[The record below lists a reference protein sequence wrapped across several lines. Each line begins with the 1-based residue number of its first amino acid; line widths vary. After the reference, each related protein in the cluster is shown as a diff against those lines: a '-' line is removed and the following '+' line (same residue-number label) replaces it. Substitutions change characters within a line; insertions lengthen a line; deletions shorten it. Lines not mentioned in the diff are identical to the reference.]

1 MPDAAGRFQD
11 VALTESKLFHHLI
24 HGIDNRWRRVE
35 SGQSAFSCGS
45 VFLWR
50 QDVFQHPE
58 LCLPR
63 TGSLIKGF
71 GYTAPANILGKNDLL
86 VRCCE
91 AVFFL
96 TPFQNGDCR
105 IVAVEAFFLVDLLD
119 LVRSKVKG
127 MTVCHW
133 DFGMNV
139 KGLHLAFLR
148 MLPNRGKRCFHLCKF
163 FLGEIN
169 KVVKGQCLQ
178 SFFGQ
183 FFKGRILLT
192 ADDLAVCKSFDT
204 EIHKVDPCLNLVP
217 VVLCGGV
224 GNTYIGKVS
233 VIRTVL
239 TLILLTAKIINEM
252 LRLVQSIFRQ
262 IRAVDDLKALGRWVK
277 SSNKVIGNGTAV
289 LVLIQNN
296 AHRHTVVVFLL
307 DVLLKLIRT
316 GVLDAFTDLAVRAE
330 IVDPAD
336 RFGLDGCFLR
346 GGNHGAG
353 NAFTVL
359 QSVDRYIVPSVG
371 QHCKVGFQA
380 VLRKS
385 YHWDTGVVID
395 DTGRLRQVK
404 GCPDDLSVLGIG
416 FKEVAHLIQQKATRI
431 VCFGFKIRLIELWQS
446 IILWLFS
453 FCRLFDTLHNALRQ
467 VLHIEGDLTF
477 GGDVGN
483 VLIVPIDLHG
493 TVPNGQSV
501 AEIAHPDVILD
512 RLFFGL
518 FNSYLQMVIQRVLLH
533 LAVELCSRHFLV
545 EKRKLRIIEHH
556 TLVIKGQDFILVC
569 AEIDGAAEVVL
580 ISLIFRLCLFGR
592 CGRQDFSVPAFLG
605 KLCSAF
611 FLPLQPFRILC
622 LFLGVQVT
630 VEFYQ
635 LGNTLLH
642 LTPFQVD
649 MRFIVSDAFRNTD
662 ALAVVLFVNS
672 CAGDSG
678 INAAPA
684 VFIFQK
690 ICVFLCRQALL
701 ELLIDSHFSLRDAA
715 ATGEN
720 SVDDLLRESKRR
732 GLSFLCSCCH
742 QAQLP
747 VNGWQR
753 LHRVL
758 QLSKQPHRFKML
770 GNYAPI
776 IEALCCA
783 GEITALPKLQHI
795 LIGLVAH
802 TPSIA
807 QNDLGVV
814 VVENALDIRNTG
826 VLISGSFKECPYLV
840 LACL

>member
-1 MPDAAGRFQD
+1 
-11 VALTESKLFHHLI
+11 
-24 HGIDNRWRRVE
+24 
-35 SGQSAFSCGS
+35 
-45 VFLWR
+45 
-50 QDVFQHPE
+50 
-58 LCLPR
+58 
-63 TGSLIKGF
+63 
-71 GYTAPANILGKNDLL
+71 
-86 VRCCE
+86 
-91 AVFFL
+91 
-96 TPFQNGDCR
+96 
-105 IVAVEAFFLVDLLD
+105 
-119 LVRSKVKG
+119 

-133 DFGMNV
+133 DFGMNI
-139 KGLHLAFLR
+139 KGLHPAFLR
-148 MLPNRGKRCFHLCKF
+148 MLPNRGKGCFYLCKF

-192 ADDLAVCKSFDT
+192 ADDLAICKSFDA
-204 EIHKVDPCLNLVP
+204 EIHKIDPCLYFVLVI
-217 VVLCGGV
+217 LCGGV
-224 GNTYIGKVS
+224 GNTYIGKIGV
-233 VIRTVL
+233 VRTIL

-252 LRLVQSIFRQ
+252 LRRIKGGFGTLNGRNPLKLFQIVVCLPFAGKLLTDALLVYIDCAAGFIPDRIAVFCFNDGKSFRK

-277 SSNKVIGNGTAV
+277 LCDKTVRNRVAV

-296 AHRHTVVVFLL
+296 AHRHTVVIFLL

-336 RFGLDGCFLR
+336 RFGLDWSFLC
-346 GGNHGAG
+346 GGNHGTG
-353 NAFTVL
+353 TAFAVL
-359 QSVDRYIVPSVG
+359 QRVDLNIVPSVG

-395 DTGRLRQVK
+395 GTGSLHQVK
-404 GCPDDLSVLGIG
+404 SCPYDFCIISIG
-416 FKEVAHLIQQKATRI
+416 FKEIAHLIQQKATRI
-431 VCFGFKIRLIELWQS
+431 VCFGFKIRLIELRQS
-446 IILWLFS
+446 SILWLFS
-453 FCRLFDTLHNALRQ
+453 FCRLSDTLHNALRQ

-518 FNSYLQMVIQRVLLH
+518 FNSDLQMVIQRVLLH

-545 EKRKLRIIEHH
+545 EKRKLRIIEHY
-556 TLVIKGQDFILVC
+556 TLIIKGQDFILVC

-592 CGRQDFSVPAFLG
+592 CGRQDFSLPAFLG

-611 FLPLQPFRILC
+611 LLPLQPFRILC

-635 LGNTLLH
+635 LGNALLY

-649 MRFIVSDAFRNTD
+649 MRFIASDAFRNTD
-662 ALAVVLFVNS
+662 TFAVVLLINIGSDNS
-672 CAGDSG
+672 RIDS
-678 INAAPA
+678 APA

-701 ELLIDSHFSLRDAA
+701 ELLIDSHFPLRNAA
-715 ATGEN
+715 ATGED
-720 SVDDLLRESKRR
+720 SVDDLLRKSKSR

-747 VNGWQR
+747 VNGRQR

-758 QLSKQPHRFKML
+758 QLPKQPHRFKML
-770 GNYAPI
+770 GDHAPI
-776 IEALCCA
+776 IETLCRA
-783 GEITALPKLQHI
+783 GEIAALPKLQHI

-802 TPSIA
+802 TPSVA
-807 QNDLGVV
+807 QNDLGIV

-840 LACL
+840 FACFQVRRSAEDFTNGVVAAKERQAFILVASVVVV

>member
-11 VALTESKLFHHLI
+11 VSLTEAKLFHHLI

-35 SGQSAFSCGS
+35 SGQSAFPCGS
-45 VFLWR
+45 VFLR
-50 QDVFQHPE
+50 CQDVFQHPE

-71 GYTAPANILGKNDLL
+71 GNTAPANILGKNDLL
-86 VRCCE
+86 VRCGE

-96 TPFQNGDCR
+96 TPFQNGDRR

-133 DFGMNV
+133 DFGMNI
-139 KGLHLAFLR
+139 KGLHPAFLR

-192 ADDLAVCKSFDT
+192 ADDLAICKSFDA
-204 EIHKVDPCLNLVP
+204 EIHKIDPCLYFVL
-217 VVLCGGV
+217 VVLSRGV
-224 GNTYIGKVS
+224 GNADISKIGV
-233 VIRTVL
+233 VRTIL

-277 SSNKVIGNGTAV
+277 LCDKTVRNRVAV

-336 RFGLDGCFLR
+336 RFGLDWSFLC
-346 GGNHGAG
+346 GGNHGTG
-353 NAFTVL
+353 TAFAVL
-359 QSVDRYIVPSVG
+359 QRVDLNIVPSVG

-385 YHWDTGVVID
+385 YHWDTSVVING
-395 DTGRLRQVK
+395 TGRLRQVK
-404 GCPDDLSVLGIG
+404 SSPDDLCVIGIG
-416 FKEVAHLIQQKATRI
+416 FKEITHLIQQKATRI
-431 VCFGFKIRLIELWQS
+431 VCFGFKIRLIELRQS
-446 IILWLFS
+446 SILWLFS
-453 FCRLFDTLHNALRQ
+453 FCRLSDTLHNALRQ

-493 TVPNGQSV
+493 TVPNSQSV
-501 AEIAHPDVILD
+501 AEITHPDVELD

-518 FNSYLQMVIQRVLLH
+518 FISDLQMVIQWVLLH
-533 LAVELCSRHFLV
+533 LAVEFSSRHFLV
-545 EKRKLRIIEHH
+545 EKRKLRIIEHY
-556 TLVIKGQDFILVC
+556 TLIIKGQDFILVC
-569 AEIDGAAEVVL
+569 AEIDGAAEMVF
-580 ISLIFRLCLFGR
+580 ISLIFRLRLFGR
-592 CGRQDFSVPAFLG
+592 CGRQDFSVPSFLG
-605 KLCSAF
+605 KCCTAF
-611 FLPLQPFRILC
+611 LLLLQPLRVLC

-649 MRFIVSDAFRNTD
+649 MRFITSDAFRNTD
-662 ALAVVLFVNS
+662 ALAVVLLINIGS
-672 CAGDSG
+672 DDYG
-678 INAAPA
+678 ISTAPA
-684 VFIFQK
+684 VFIF
-690 ICVFLCRQALL
+690 
-701 ELLIDSHFSLRDAA
+701 
-715 ATGEN
+715 
-720 SVDDLLRESKRR
+720 
-732 GLSFLCSCCH
+732 
-742 QAQLP
+742 
-747 VNGWQR
+747 
-753 LHRVL
+753 
-758 QLSKQPHRFKML
+758 
-770 GNYAPI
+770 
-776 IEALCCA
+776 
-783 GEITALPKLQHI
+783 
-795 LIGLVAH
+795 
-802 TPSIA
+802 
-807 QNDLGVV
+807 
-814 VVENALDIRNTG
+814 
-826 VLISGSFKECPYLV
+826 
-840 LACL
+840 

>member
-1 MPDAAGRFQD
+1 M
-11 VALTESKLFHHLI
+11 
-24 HGIDNRWRRVE
+24 
-35 SGQSAFSCGS
+35 
-45 VFLWR
+45 
-50 QDVFQHPE
+50 
-58 LCLPR
+58 
-63 TGSLIKGF
+63 
-71 GYTAPANILGKNDLL
+71 L
-86 VRCCE
+86 V
-91 AVFFL
+91 
-96 TPFQNGDCR
+96 
-105 IVAVEAFFLVDLLD
+105 I
-119 LVRSKVKG
+119 
-127 MTVCHW
+127 
-133 DFGMNV
+133 
-139 KGLHLAFLR
+139 
-148 MLPNRGKRCFHLCKF
+148 
-163 FLGEIN
+163 
-169 KVVKGQCLQ
+169 
-178 SFFGQ
+178 
-183 FFKGRILLT
+183 
-192 ADDLAVCKSFDT
+192 
-204 EIHKVDPCLNLVP
+204 
-217 VVLCGGV
+217 LCGGI
-224 GNTYIGKVS
+224 GNTYIGKIGV
-233 VIRTVL
+233 VRTIL

-262 IRAVDDLKALGRWVK
+262 IRAVNDLKALRRRIK
-277 SSNKVIGNGTAV
+277 LSNKVVRNGAAV

-336 RFGLDGCFLR
+336 RSGLDGSFLR

-385 YHWDTGVVID
+385 HHRDTGVVID
-395 DTGRLRQVK
+395 GTGRLRQLK
-404 GCPDDLSVLGIG
+404 SSPDDLCIISIG
-416 FKEVAHLIQQKATRI
+416 FKEVAHLIEQKATRI
-431 VCFGFKIRLIELWQS
+431 VCFGFKICLIELRQS
-446 IILWLFS
+446 SILWLFS
-453 FCRLFDTLHNALRQ
+453 FCCLSDTLHNALRQ
-467 VLHIEGDLTF
+467 VLHIEGNFTF
-477 GGDVGN
+477 RGDMGN
-483 VLIVPIDLHG
+483 VLIISIDFYG
-493 TVPNGQSV
+493 TVPNSQTV
-501 AEIAHPDVILD
+501 TEIAHSDVILD

-518 FNSYLQMVIQRVLLH
+518 FFSDLQMVIQRVLLH
-533 LAVELCSRHFLV
+533 LAVEFSSRHFLV

-556 TLVIKGQDFILVC
+556 TLVIKGQDFIFVC
-569 AEIDGAAEVVL
+569 AEIDGAAEMVL
-580 ISLIFRLCLFGR
+580 ILLIFRLCLFGR
-592 CGRQDFSVPAFLG
+592 CGRQDFSVPSFLG
-605 KLCSAF
+605 KLCTAF
-611 FLPLQPFRILC
+611 FLPLQPLRVLC

-649 MRFIVSDAFRNTD
+649 MRFIASDAFRNTD

-684 VFIFQK
+684 VFVFQK

-701 ELLIDSHFSLRDAA
+701 ELLIDSHFPLRDAA

-720 SVDDLLRESKRR
+720 SVDDLLRESKGR

-776 IEALCCA
+776 IEAPCCA

-802 TPSIA
+802 TPSIS
-807 QNDLGVV
+807 QNDLGIV
-814 VVENALDIRNTG
+814 VVENALDIRNTS
-826 VLISGSFKECPYLV
+826 VLISGSFKECPYLAF
-840 LACL
+840 ACFQVRRGAEDLTNGVVAAKERQAFILVTSVVIV

>member
-35 SGQSAFSCGS
+35 SGQSAFPCGS
-45 VFLWR
+45 IFLRR
-50 QDVFQHPE
+50 QDVFQQPK

-63 TGSLIKGF
+63 TCSLIKGF
-71 GYTAPANILGKNDLL
+71 GNAAPAHIFREDDLL
-86 VRCCE
+86 VRCGE

-96 TPFQNGDCR
+96 TPFQNGDRR
-105 IVAVEAFFLVDLLD
+105 IVAVETLLLVDLFD

-127 MTVCHW
+127 MPVCHW
-133 DFGMNV
+133 DFGMNI
-139 KGLHLAFLR
+139 KGLHPAFFR

-192 ADDLAVCKSFDT
+192 ADDLAVGKSFDA
-204 EIHKVDPCLNLVP
+204 EIHKIDPCLYFVL
-217 VVLCGGV
+217 VVLSGGI
-224 GNTYIGKVS
+224 GNADISKIGV
-233 VIRTVL
+233 VRTIL

-277 SSNKVIGNGTAV
+277 LGDKTVRNGVAV

-296 AHRHTVVVFLL
+296 THRHTVVVFLL

-353 NAFTVL
+353 NAFAILNSIDSHIIATI
-359 QSVDRYIVPSVG
+359 R

-385 YHWDTGVVID
+385 HHRDTGVMT
-395 DTGRLRQVK
+395 TGTSSLCQLK
-404 GCPDDLSVLGIG
+404 SSPDDLCIISIG
-416 FKEVAHLIQQKATRI
+416 FKEITHLIQQKATRI
-431 VCFGFKIRLIELWQS
+431 VCFGFKIRLIELRQS
-446 IILWLFS
+446 RILWLFS
-453 FCRLFDTLHNALRQ
+453 FCHLSDTLHNALRQ

-518 FNSYLQMVIQRVLLH
+518 FNSDLQMVIQRVLLH
-533 LAVELCSRHFLV
+533 LAVELSSRHFLV

-556 TLVIKGQDFILVC
+556 TLIIKGQNFILVC
-569 AEIDGAAEVVL
+569 AEIDGAAEIVL
-580 ISLIFRLCLFGR
+580 ISLIFRLCLF
-592 CGRQDFSVPAFLG
+592 
-605 KLCSAF
+605 
-611 FLPLQPFRILC
+611 
-622 LFLGVQVT
+622 
-630 VEFYQ
+630 
-635 LGNTLLH
+635 
-642 LTPFQVD
+642 
-649 MRFIVSDAFRNTD
+649 
-662 ALAVVLFVNS
+662 
-672 CAGDSG
+672 
-678 INAAPA
+678 
-684 VFIFQK
+684 
-690 ICVFLCRQALL
+690 
-701 ELLIDSHFSLRDAA
+701 
-715 ATGEN
+715 
-720 SVDDLLRESKRR
+720 
-732 GLSFLCSCCH
+732 
-742 QAQLP
+742 
-747 VNGWQR
+747 
-753 LHRVL
+753 
-758 QLSKQPHRFKML
+758 
-770 GNYAPI
+770 
-776 IEALCCA
+776 
-783 GEITALPKLQHI
+783 
-795 LIGLVAH
+795 
-802 TPSIA
+802 
-807 QNDLGVV
+807 
-814 VVENALDIRNTG
+814 
-826 VLISGSFKECPYLV
+826 
-840 LACL
+840 

>member
-11 VALTESKLFHHLI
+11 VALTEAKLFHHLI

-35 SGQSAFSCGS
+35 SGQSAFSRGS
-45 VFLWR
+45 VFLRR
-50 QDVFQHPE
+50 QDVFKHPE

-71 GYTAPANILGKNDLL
+71 GNTAPAHIFRENDLL
-86 VRCCE
+86 VRCGE

-133 DFGMNV
+133 DFGMNI
-139 KGLHLAFLR
+139 KGLHPAFLR

-183 FFKGRILLT
+183 FFKGRILHT
-192 ADDLAVCKSFDT
+192 ADDLAICKSFDA
-204 EIHKVDPCLNLVP
+204 EIHKVDPCLYFVLVI
-217 VVLCGGV
+217 LCGGV
-224 GNTYIGKVS
+224 GNTYIGKIGV
-233 VIRTVL
+233 VRTIL

-277 SSNKVIGNGTAV
+277 LGDKTVRNGVAV

-296 AHRHTVVVFLL
+296 TYRHTVVVFLL

-336 RFGLDGCFLR
+336 RFGLDGRFLR

-353 NAFTVL
+353 NAFAIL
-359 QSVDRYIVPSVG
+359 QSVDLYIVPSVG

-385 YHWDTGVVID
+385 HHRDTGVMT
-395 DTGRLRQVK
+395 TGTSSLCQLK
-404 GCPDDLSVLGIG
+404 SSPDDLCIISIG
-416 FKEVAHLIQQKATRI
+416 FKEITHLIQQKATRI
-431 VCFGFKIRLIELWQS
+431 VCFGFKIRLIELRQS
-446 IILWLFS
+446 SILWLFS
-453 FCRLFDTLHNALRQ
+453 FCRLSDTLHNALRQ

-512 RLFFGL
+512 CLFFGL
-518 FNSYLQMVIQRVLLH
+518 FNSDLQMVIQRVLLH
-533 LAVELCSRHFLV
+533 LAVELSSRHFLV

-556 TLVIKGQDFILVC
+556 TLIIKGQDFILVC
-569 AEIDGAAEVVL
+569 AEIDGAAEMVFV
-580 ISLIFRLCLFGR
+580 SLVFRLRLFGR
-592 CGRQDFSVPAFLG
+592 CGRQDFSAPSFLG
-605 KLCSAF
+605 KCCTAF
-611 FLPLQPFRILC
+611 LLLLQPLRVLF

-635 LGNTLLH
+635 LGNALLY

-649 MRFIVSDAFRNTD
+649 MRFIASDAFRNTD
-662 ALAVVLFVNS
+662 TLAVVLFINTGS
-672 CAGDSG
+672 DDYG
-678 INAAPA
+678 ISTAPA
-684 VFIFQK
+684 VFIF
-690 ICVFLCRQALL
+690 
-701 ELLIDSHFSLRDAA
+701 
-715 ATGEN
+715 
-720 SVDDLLRESKRR
+720 
-732 GLSFLCSCCH
+732 
-742 QAQLP
+742 
-747 VNGWQR
+747 
-753 LHRVL
+753 
-758 QLSKQPHRFKML
+758 
-770 GNYAPI
+770 
-776 IEALCCA
+776 
-783 GEITALPKLQHI
+783 
-795 LIGLVAH
+795 
-802 TPSIA
+802 
-807 QNDLGVV
+807 
-814 VVENALDIRNTG
+814 
-826 VLISGSFKECPYLV
+826 
-840 LACL
+840 